1 MEKSPIKVT
10 VETDRL
16 SVDGLCKIEVSFSE
30 DTKRWLTELI
40 MAHALAVNGYDFLN
54 WRKNIDLAVDEL
66 LKK

>member
-1 MEKSPIKVT
+1 M
-10 VETDRL
+10 TDL
-16 SVDGLCKIEVSFSE
+16 TDNCYIEVSFSE